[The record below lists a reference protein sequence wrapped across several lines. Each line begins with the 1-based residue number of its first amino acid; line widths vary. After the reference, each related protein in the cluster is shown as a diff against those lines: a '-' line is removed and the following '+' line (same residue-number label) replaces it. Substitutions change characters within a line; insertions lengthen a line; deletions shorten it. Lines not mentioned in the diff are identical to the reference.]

1 MADGYLE
8 SHYAEYEK
16 KKAEWLKKKNK
27 LKNKSRNNSDIT
39 NEIYFINSNEIKAL
53 NTIKEILDQRRDKF
67 FNDLIDKIQNAKE

>member
-27 LKNKSRNNSDIT
+27 YSYNYGRKDST
-39 NEIYFINSNEIKAL
+39 NP
-53 NTIKEILDQRRDKF
+53 TR
-67 FNDLIDKIQNAKE
+67 

>member
-27 LKNKSRNNSDIT
+27 YSYNYGRKDST
-39 NEIYFINSNEIKAL
+39 NPA
-53 NTIKEILDQRRDKF
+53 R
-67 FNDLIDKIQNAKE
+67 

>member
-27 LKNKSRNNSDIT
+27 WSNRELTNSS
-39 NEIYFINSNEIKAL
+39 INRTS
-53 NTIKEILDQRRDKF
+53 
-67 FNDLIDKIQNAKE
+67 